1 MIESSPQRGRERLRR
16 LSSLLLLLAA
26 VACGG
31 SGAPEASSEKAPAAR
46 PPAPAAG
53 GQRNLLLIVSDT
65 LRADALSCYGATT
78 ATPNICS
85 LAARGALFERAY
97 SNAPWTLPSVVSM
110 MSGNPSSQYALPR
123 GAGKQQFNFRIP
135 DQEVLLAEAL
145 AERGYD
151 RASLL
156 ENPLAGDSNTRQG
169 FAARPPAARL
179 APRVDPRLGFDA
191 TIRRNRKLELELR
204 YLAGS
209 PQRPFFLLH
218 WFNDPHAFYSPPPK
232 YLAAL
237 EPEIARLPRPLDF
250 YLKIGHPERPSK
262 GQRNLRRLLPELSAT
277 ELAFL
282 HRLYL
287 AEVESVDE
295 RVGYLLR
302 ALELS
307 GRLDSTLVVFT
318 ADHGEGFG
326 EHGSYLHGETFYNEL
341 LHVPLLM
348 AGPGIR
354 AGLRLDFPV
363 SHLDLMPT
371 LADLLG
377 AECLESPSGASLAAA
392 LRGEAAGRLEDRDH
406 YVVSPLRDEATD
418 ALVQGRYKLIAAGH
432 DRALELYDLIAD
444 PGERRNLAELRPE
457 VATAMLRRVRQWR
470 KRNEERR
477 QVTLARVGAA
487 PRADDKETLEQL
499 KALGYIE

>member
-1 MIESSPQRGRERLRR
+1 M
-16 LSSLLLLLAA
+16 A
-26 VACGG
+26 ACGG
-31 SGAPEASSEKAPAAR
+31 AREADAPPAAKPTPPPKAAPA
-46 PPAPAAG
+46 G
-53 GQRNLLLIVSDT
+53 GAVNLLLIVSDT
-65 LRADALSCYGATT
+65 LRADALSCYGAAT

-85 LAARGALFERAY
+85 LAERGALFERAY

-145 AERGYD
+145 GERGYD

-169 FAARPPAARL
+169 FAAKPPAARL

-218 WFNDPHAFYSPPPK
+218 WFNDPHAFYSPPPS
-232 YLAAL
+232 YLEAL
-237 EPEIARLPRPLDF
+237 APEVAKLPRPLDF

-262 GQRNLRRLLPELSAT
+262 GQRNLRRLLPELSAA

-287 AEVESVDE
+287 KEVEFVDA
-295 RVGYLLR
+295 RVGYLLH

-307 GRLDSTLVVFT
+307 GRLDSTLVVVT

-354 AGLRLDFPV
+354 PGLRFDFPV

-371 LADLLG
+371 LAALLG
-377 AECLESPSGASLAAA
+377 VECLESPSGASLAPA
-392 LRGEAAGRLEDRDH
+392 LRGEASTELGEREH
-406 YVVSPLRDEATD
+406 YIVSPLRDEATD
-418 ALVQGRYKLIAAGH
+418 ALIQGRYKLIAKEQ

-444 PGERRNLAELRPE
+444 PGETRNLAELRPE

-477 QVTLARVGAA
+477 QVTLARVGATPPA
-487 PRADDKETLEQL
+487 EDKETLEQL